1 MFWIKR
7 SLYLMIFYIAV
18 ALFTCLAFSAFLES
32 YTNTAVLQDG
42 LTKDAMRVEILPGH
56 SGADSDLKNEE
67 FIRQLEQKAN
77 SFVLY
82 KDEDNPYG
90 ETLYL
95 HHRKLPMLA
104 DQADSPE
111 RLPKDHAI
119 LDENLLSSTTIRGDK
134 RFFLYQ
140 SHSYE
145 VLDTFVRQD
154 KSIHWDHNVFVSL
167 DPARP
172 AYGFYS
178 IDGIPKSDLE
188 SLLGSWQAQRPE
200 AFTYSVKPVISGI
213 KDRLQIAL
221 QDQALVAMGFGVC
234 MLLMMLSTLGTTL
247 SWVQAKKDEIQARHL
262 VGAYAAQ
269 IRFWLLRQ
277 YWMVLLLSFVIGS
290 LLAWLIAKWGI
301 FDTLIREVTL
311 FGSFVSL
318 LFCFVIGTL
327 TALIATVRYDRKSR
341 GRKKVAIS

>member
-7 SLYLMIFYIAV
+7 SLYLVIFYIAV

-32 YTNTAVLQDG
+32 YANTAVLQNG
-42 LTKDAMRVEILPGH
+42 LTKDAMRVEILPGKA
-56 SGADSDLKNEE
+56 GAVSDLKNKELIE
-67 FIRQLEQKAN
+67 QFEQK
-77 SFVLY
+77 SDWFVLY

-90 ETLYL
+90 KATYL
-95 HHRKLPMLA
+95 HHAKLPLLK

-111 RLPKDHAI
+111 LLPKDHVI
-119 LDENLLSSTTIRGDK
+119 LDESLLSSTTIRGDE

-140 SHSYE
+140 SRSYK
-145 VLDTFVRQD
+145 VLDTFVRAQRY
-154 KSIHWDHNVFVSL
+154 IHWDSNVFVSL

-178 IDGIPKSDLE
+178 IDGISKADLE

-200 AFTYSVKPVISGI
+200 AFSYSVKPVISGV

-269 IRFWLLRQ
+269 IRFWLLRE
-277 YWMVLLLSFVIGS
+277 YWMVLLFSFAVGGI
-290 LLAWLIAKWGI
+290 LAWLVAKWGVFNTMI
-301 FDTLIREVTL
+301 QEVTPL
-311 FGSFVSL
+311 GSFVSL

-341 GRKKVAIS
+341 GRKKVALS